1 MNPEAMVPDIYDED
15 RPPFPSGFGEEF
27 DRAAWD
33 HARAVGR
40 AHREAF
46 NRRHDRVM
54 GAVMGVLMV
63 PMMTVG
69 TVLAASSTE
78 GWVAAVFGVQTVVI
92 AVLGFGMFRGWGYR

>member
-1 MNPEAMVPDIYDED
+1 MSWAEFEGRDDSQ
-15 RPPFPSGFGEEF
+15 PPFPSGFGEEF

-46 NRRHDRVM
+46 NRRHDRFM
-54 GAVMGVLMV
+54 GAVMGVLLV

-69 TVLAASSTE
+69 TVLLTASNLVL
-78 GWVAAVFGVQTVVI
+78 GAAVFGVLTVVT
-92 AVLGFGMFRGWGYR
+92 AVCSFGMFRGWGYR